1 MTADVK
7 ILVVDDDP
15 YLLDMLIE
23 TLKTIGYDAS
33 GAPGAEEA
41 LRYLDDNPVQLVI
54 TDIRMPGM
62 DGVEF
67 ARRVKQ
73 RQPDL
78 PVIFITGA
86 FNSSILRQVE
96 ADGFLPKPFRIGQI
110 EDLIEDIMSRLS
122 SSPPSSRGDTILIV
136 DDDDTFRQMLMGT
149 LKLSGYKT
157 LGAAGSDEALALLQ
171 EPGIDA
177 VITDIKMPG
186 MDGITLAGH
195 IKERRPD
202 MPVIIITGYIPA
214 DGERPLAVDGAD
226 GFLVKPFKIESI
238 TELLET
244 IKRRRTPPTF

>member
-1 MTADVK
+1 MAADVK
-7 ILVVDDDP
+7 ILIVDDDP

-23 TLKTIGYDAS
+23 TLRTIGYDTS
-33 GAPGAEEA
+33 GASGAEEA
-41 LRYLDDNPVQLVI
+41 LRFLDATPVDLVI

-73 RQPDL
+73 KQPEL

-86 FNSSILRQVE
+86 FNSSILKTIE

-110 EDLIEDIMSRLS
+110 EELIEEVMARLTTAV
-122 SSPPSSRGDTILIV
+122 SPKRGDTILVV
-136 DDDDTFRQMLMGT
+136 DDDNTFRQMLMET
-149 LKLSGYKT
+149 LKVSGYKT
-157 LGAAGSDEALALLQ
+157 LGAAGSEEAMTALDNPSI
-171 EPGIDA
+171 EA

-195 IKERRPD
+195 IKRRRPNL
-202 MPVIIITGYIPA
+202 PVIIMTGYIPVEGKQPPTA
-214 DGERPLAVDGAD
+214 DDVD
-226 GFLVKPFKIESI
+226 GFLIKPFKIESI

-244 IKRRRTPPTF
+244 LKRRRTPPS

>member
-1 MTADVK
+1 MTAKVK

-33 GAPGAEEA
+33 GAPGAEDA
-41 LRYLDDNPVQLVI
+41 LGYLDTNPVQLVI

-67 ARRVKQ
+67 ARCVKQ
-73 RQPDL
+73 LQPDL

-86 FNSSILRQVE
+86 FNSSILKKVDV
-96 ADGFLPKPFRIGQI
+96 DGFLPKPFRIGQI
-110 EDLIEDIMSRLS
+110 EELIEEVISRS
-122 SSPPSSRGDTILIV
+122 SSPNPGRGDTILVV
-136 DDDDTFRQMLMGT
+136 DDDETFRLMLLET
-149 LKLSGYKT
+149 LKLSGYRT
-157 LGAAGSDEALALLQ
+157 IGAASGDEALAVLRQ
-171 EPGIDA
+171 SGVDA

-186 MDGITLAGH
+186 MDGITLAAR

-226 GFLVKPFKIESI
+226 GFLIKPFKIESI
-238 TELLET
+238 TDLLET
-244 IKRRRTPPTF
+244 LKQRPSSLSP